1 MNKWFFFSNKIKPG
15 LSVQYASPEI
25 FQDVKKYISKSDDQD
40 NTKMSKGSFF
50 KSFSRFSTTTS
61 LLSTKASSASQE
73 TTELEDKAAVNN
85 KIQFY
90 QKSDMF
96 AFGVIIWEL
105 LTRKIP
111 WDSVL
116 PDEIEKAISLVF
128 FFFFTTFAFLFIL
141 FSFLFLFFLI
151 LFLISHSFFFFVV
164 ELAKDWNLKI
174 PKPMKQWHHFG
185 KWHKVVGLK
194 IHLNVLQSLLLSLKL
209 ISFVLNFFLKSM
221 TLLI

>member
-1 MNKWFFFSNKIKPG
+1 
-15 LSVQYASPEI
+15 
-25 FQDVKKYISKSDDQD
+25 
-40 NTKMSKGSFF
+40 MSKGSFF

-164 ELAKDWNLKI
+164 ELAKD
-174 PKPMKQWHHFG
+174 
-185 KWHKVVGLK
+185 
-194 IHLNVLQSLLLSLKL
+194 
-209 ISFVLNFFLKSM
+209 
-221 TLLI
+221 